1 MPEPDPDPIAELT
14 AAVRELAQRVDGQCW
29 PRWLS
34 VEAAARYTSL
44 SSKSIRNMVA
54 AGRVTPSRAVRGK
67 VLIDRLQ
74 LDAAL
79 SAECGARLRRGR
91 GIQRHAADGGSGR
104 ERPAATTGTGA

>member
-1 MPEPDPDPIAELT
+1 MIEERDPIADLIAAIRELT
-14 AAVRELAQRVDGQCW
+14 SRVDGQTS

-44 SSKSIRNMVA
+44 GQKSIRNLVA
-54 AGRVTPSRAVRGK
+54 NGTLTPSRAVRGK

-79 SAECGARLRRGR
+79 SAECGRRLRKGR
-91 GIQRHAADGGSGR
+91 GIRRD
-104 ERPAATTGTGA
+104 

>member
-1 MPEPDPDPIAELT
+1 MPEPDVIADLT
-14 AAVRELAQRVDGQCW
+14 DAIRELVSRVDGQGW

-44 SSKSIRNMVA
+44 GQKSVRNLVA
-54 AGRVTPSRAVRGK
+54 NGTLTPSRAVRGK

-79 SAECGARLRRGR
+79 SAECGRRLRKGR
-91 GIQRHAADGGSGR
+91 GIRRD
-104 ERPAATTGTGA
+104 